1 MAKAKQ
7 TSKVN
12 LDFAFFNILW
22 TFYDANR
29 GQITK
34 NYREL
39 TRKFLDYN
47 HPANRR
53 DAFLRRPQ
61 FEALEVYIFL
71 KEFLDND
78 KVEKLFED
86 WYKGQNK
93 FEGRKVSNVTDQN
106 SIQGSLE
113 LDQTEVDNT
122 VINYDKILKAMKSA

>member
-39 TRKFLDYN
+39 TKKFLDYN

-61 FEALEVYIFL
+61 FEALEIS
-71 KEFLDND
+71 
-78 KVEKLFED
+78 
-86 WYKGQNK
+86 G
-93 FEGRKVSNVTDQN
+93 
-106 SIQGSLE
+106 
-113 LDQTEVDNT
+113 
-122 VINYDKILKAMKSA
+122 

>member
-39 TRKFLDYN
+39 RFSGLPEVTL
-47 HPANRR
+47 
-53 DAFLRRPQ
+53 LRV
-61 FEALEVYIFL
+61 ALP
-71 KEFLDND
+71 
-78 KVEKLFED
+78 
-86 WYKGQNK
+86 
-93 FEGRKVSNVTDQN
+93 
-106 SIQGSLE
+106 
-113 LDQTEVDNT
+113 
-122 VINYDKILKAMKSA
+122 KS